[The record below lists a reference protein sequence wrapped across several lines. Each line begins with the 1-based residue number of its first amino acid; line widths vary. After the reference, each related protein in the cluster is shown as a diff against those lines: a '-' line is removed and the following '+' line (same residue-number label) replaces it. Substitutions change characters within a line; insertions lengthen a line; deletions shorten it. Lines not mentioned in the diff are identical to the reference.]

1 MPRLGCSVY
10 YDTLTGAGRHFIDT
24 RYLLRAMGLGVLATP
39 LLRLAGI
46 RDLLTNKLGEPV
58 LKVCTCLHCRMTVV
72 LHTHMV
78 LVVLY
83 TVQCMVRTQ
92 CVRTAVQS
100 TCCVL

>member
-46 RDLLTNKLGEPV
+46 RDLLTNNLGEPV
-58 LKVCTCLHCRMTVV
+58 LKVCTELCAYSIDFTQHCVV
-72 LHTHMV
+72 
-78 LVVLY
+78 
-83 TVQCMVRTQ
+83 
-92 CVRTAVQS
+92 
-100 TCCVL
+100 